1 MNPLNEMKKLLITSA
16 ISSAILMETIPVS
29 IPGLSQTQEIEA
41 AQLSKG
47 IGRRTYINSN
57 GSILVTKIQLPPA
70 MSVSNGTAYIY
81 SGFTGSKEADIGLQ

>member
-1 MNPLNEMKKLLITSA
+1 MKKLLITSA

-47 IGRRTYINSN
+47 IGGRTYINSMDQYWSQRFN
-57 GSILVTKIQLPPA
+57 SLP
-70 MSVSNGTAYIY
+70 
-81 SGFTGSKEADIGLQ
+81 Q